1 MQSQIFTIQLDY
13 WSDMQKEVFSEIIEM
28 SIQAISYSMRDKH
41 KKNNLDYSI
50 QDINWVE
57 WVYEWTMKY
66 KWYDWICIEDFY
78 DYNQKAIDKHLKNSS
93 LTLRN
98 IFDDIRDED

>member
-1 MQSQIFTIQLDY
+1 
-13 WSDMQKEVFSEIIEM
+13 MQKEVFSEIIEM

-57 WVYEWTMKY
+57 
-66 KWYDWICIEDFY
+66 
-78 DYNQKAIDKHLKNSS
+78 
-93 LTLRN
+93 
-98 IFDDIRDED
+98 